1 MALLRSVRPG
11 LHPIRYAPGATSA
24 WGRTTHLFFER
35 VDGGVKPGQL
45 TFETNAPMG
54 QQAEFAL
61 LVAAPVVLA

>member
-1 MALLRSVRPG
+1 MTLLRSVPPG
-11 LHPIRYAPGATSA
+11 LHPIRCATRAASA
-24 WGRTTHLFFER
+24 RGRTTHLFFER

-45 TFETNAPMG
+45 TFETIAPMG